1 LEAEG
6 LLVDPLV
13 DGAELPGVVPEPLE
27 PPMFGQSAALWV
39 FGAWP
44 FGRVV
49 PPPVD
54 GWVVAFGA
62 GLADGSAANTT
73 AAPPTVRRPT
83 ASRAVATVRR
93 APLRSGRPR
102 SSTSDTPPLDAGE
115 KDAGEAKG
123 DDGCNGWAGTAG

>member
-1 LEAEG
+1 LDEEG

-13 DGAELPGVVPEPLE
+13 DGAELPGVVPDPPEL
-27 PPMFGQSAALWV
+27 PMFGQSVELCV

-62 GLADGSAANTT
+62 GLADGSAANTA

-93 APLRSGRPR
+93 APLRSGRLT
-102 SSTSDTPPLDAGE
+102 SSTLGAPLLGAGLNDAD
-115 KDAGEAKG
+115 DANG